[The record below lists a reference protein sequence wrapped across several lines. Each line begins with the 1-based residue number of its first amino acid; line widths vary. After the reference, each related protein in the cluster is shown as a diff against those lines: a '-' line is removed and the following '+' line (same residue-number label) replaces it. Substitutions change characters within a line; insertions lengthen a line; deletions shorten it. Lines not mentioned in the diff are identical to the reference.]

1 MKKYGYCR
9 VSTSKQNIERQVRN
23 IKAKYPEAIIVKE
36 VYTGKKFQGR
46 KEFERILKIVDKG
59 DMIIFD
65 SVSRMSRNA
74 EEGFNLYEELYL
86 KGVTLVFI
94 KEPHINTDTYKN
106 AIRTEIPKTGTNVD
120 YILEGINK
128 YLLSLAKE
136 QIRLAFEQSEKEVKE
151 LQQRTKEG
159 IETARL
165 NGKQI
170 GQVSGRKLITKKSI
184 EAKDIIKKYNKTFG
198 GPLGNDE
205 TMRLAKVSKATFYKY
220 KNEIIKESYDL

>member
-23 IKAKYPEAIIVKE
+23 IKAKYSDAIIVKE
-36 VYTGKKFQGR
+36 VYTGKMFQGR

-106 AIRTEIPKTGTNVD
+106 AIRTEILKTGTNVD

-128 YLLSLAKE
+128 YFYLVDYYLLGLVTR
-136 QIRLAFEQSEKEVKE
+136 IL
-151 LQQRTKEG
+151 
-159 IETARL
+159 
-165 NGKQI
+165 
-170 GQVSGRKLITKKSI
+170 
-184 EAKDIIKKYNKTFG
+184 KT
-198 GPLGNDE
+198 
-205 TMRLAKVSKATFYKY
+205 S
-220 KNEIIKESYDL
+220 

>member
-9 VSTSKQNIERQVRN
+9 VSTYKQNIERQVRN
-23 IKAKYPEAIIVKE
+23 IKAKYPDAIIVKE
-36 VYTGKKFQGR
+36 VYTGKMFQGR

-106 AIRTEIPKTGTNVD
+106 AIMTEIPKTGTNVD

-128 YLLSLAKE
+128 YFYLVDYYLLGLVTR
-136 QIRLAFEQSEKEVKE
+136 IL
-151 LQQRTKEG
+151 
-159 IETARL
+159 
-165 NGKQI
+165 
-170 GQVSGRKLITKKSI
+170 
-184 EAKDIIKKYNKTFG
+184 KT
-198 GPLGNDE
+198 
-205 TMRLAKVSKATFYKY
+205 S
-220 KNEIIKESYDL
+220 

>member
-1 MKKYGYCR
+1 MIC
-9 VSTSKQNIERQVRN
+9 NIERQVRN
-23 IKAKYPEAIIVKE
+23 IKAKYPDAIIVKE
-36 VYTGKKFQGR
+36 VYTGKMFQGR

-106 AIRTEIPKTGTNVD
+106 AIRTEILKTGTNVD

-128 YLLSLAKE
+128 YFYLVDYYLLGLVTR
-136 QIRLAFEQSEKEVKE
+136 IL
-151 LQQRTKEG
+151 
-159 IETARL
+159 
-165 NGKQI
+165 
-170 GQVSGRKLITKKSI
+170 
-184 EAKDIIKKYNKTFG
+184 KT
-198 GPLGNDE
+198 
-205 TMRLAKVSKATFYKY
+205 S
-220 KNEIIKESYDL
+220 

>member
-1 MKKYGYCR
+1 M
-9 VSTSKQNIERQVRN
+9 STSKQNIERQVRN
-23 IKAKYPEAIIVKE
+23 IKAKYPDAIIVKE
-36 VYTGKKFQGR
+36 VYTGKMFQGR

-106 AIRTEIPKTGTNVD
+106 AIRTEILKTGTNVD

-128 YLLSLAKE
+128 YFYLVDYYLLGLVTR
-136 QIRLAFEQSEKEVKE
+136 IL
-151 LQQRTKEG
+151 
-159 IETARL
+159 
-165 NGKQI
+165 
-170 GQVSGRKLITKKSI
+170 
-184 EAKDIIKKYNKTFG
+184 KT
-198 GPLGNDE
+198 
-205 TMRLAKVSKATFYKY
+205 S
-220 KNEIIKESYDL
+220 

>member
-23 IKAKYPEAIIVKE
+23 IKAKYSDAIIVKE

-106 AIRTEIPKTGTNVD
+106 AIRTEILKTGTNVD

-128 YLLSLAKE
+128 YFYLVDYYLLGLVTR
-136 QIRLAFEQSEKEVKE
+136 IL
-151 LQQRTKEG
+151 
-159 IETARL
+159 
-165 NGKQI
+165 
-170 GQVSGRKLITKKSI
+170 
-184 EAKDIIKKYNKTFG
+184 KT
-198 GPLGNDE
+198 
-205 TMRLAKVSKATFYKY
+205 S
-220 KNEIIKESYDL
+220 